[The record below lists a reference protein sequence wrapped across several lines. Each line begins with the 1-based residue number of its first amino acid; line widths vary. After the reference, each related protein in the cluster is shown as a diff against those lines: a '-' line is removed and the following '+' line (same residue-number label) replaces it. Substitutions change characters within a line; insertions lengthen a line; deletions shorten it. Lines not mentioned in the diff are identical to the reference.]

1 MTNKW
6 NYLPLTSEQEL
17 ISKTLEE
24 RYPQCP
30 TICKLLAQRG
40 VTSPE
45 ETEKFFKPLMSDLHD
60 PFLMKDMQKAVDR
73 LNAAIGANCGTCSA
87 TDACF
92 GVCHKGKMIASNI
105 LNRSYLPLKQ
115 SVNCF
120 RNRLLFI

>member
-40 VTSPE
+40 VTSVA

-60 PFLMKDMQKAVDR
+60 PFLMKDMHKAV
-73 LNAAIGANCGTCSA
+73 N
-87 TDACF
+87 
-92 GVCHKGKMIASNI
+92 
-105 LNRSYLPLKQ
+105 
-115 SVNCF
+115 
-120 RNRLLFI
+120 